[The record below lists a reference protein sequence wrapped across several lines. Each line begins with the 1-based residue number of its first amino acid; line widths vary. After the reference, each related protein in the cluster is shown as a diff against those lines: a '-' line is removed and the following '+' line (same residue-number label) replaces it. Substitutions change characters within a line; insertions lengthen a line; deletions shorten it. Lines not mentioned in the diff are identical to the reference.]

1 MFLNPWGRRL
11 GDAPSTFLQE
21 QLRVTI
27 APLREMY
34 VRAICRCV
42 GARSNVLDV
51 ARCAALLGCV
61 PFLLAPIACAPGDA
75 EAPFDMAA
83 YLEDM
88 AFTVDPVRNRFANS
102 ALLQV
107 MEALPPRT
115 NDRERLLFQLAIA
128 EQTLY
133 AGRLEDA
140 ISRLEALRADLAD
153 HQASAPEAERAP
165 PSFEESLLDFLA
177 AAYLRL
183 GERENCIDGAGA
195 VACLV
200 PVPPEGLHVAPNG
213 ARASIPIY
221 EELLERNPE
230 NLGARWMLN
239 VAHMMLG
246 TYPGDVPSEFQIPEV
261 AFRSE
266 YDIGSFRDVARALEV
281 DDVGHVGGG
290 IMDDFNG
297 DGLLDLMASSW
308 QLRDPIRYHLN
319 RGDGTFEHLT
329 GAAGLEGLWGGGN
342 IVQADYDNDGDLDV
356 FVLRGGWLV
365 DGHPNSLLR
374 NRGDGT
380 FEDVTAQAGLLEPLH
395 PGQTASWADFDGDG
409 LLDLFVGNETFGDRP
424 HPCQLFHNLGDGIFT
439 DVAFETGVAVTGIVK
454 GATWGDYDN
463 DGRPDLYISR
473 TNAPNLLLR
482 NEGPGA
488 DGAWSFSDRTA
499 EAGVAEPRDAF
510 PTWFWDYDNDG
521 WLDIY
526 VAGYRTNFGD
536 IAAEY
541 LDLSHDSEL
550 PRLYRNRGDGTFDE
564 VSRAVGL
571 DRIQFAMGANF
582 GDLDNDGWLDFYVG
596 TGDAYFQ
603 ALMPNRMFRS
613 DGGNRFQDVTTSG
626 GFGLIEKGHG
636 IGFGDIDHDGDQDVF
651 AVMGGAYEGDLAH
664 NVLFENPGHGN
675 RWLSLWLEGVES
687 NRSAIGARVR
697 VTVEV
702 DGRERDIHRV
712 VSSGST
718 FGGNPLRLDIGLG
731 RAERVTSV
739 TVHWPTTGRTQ
750 ELTGLEVDSAY
761 RVREGAAEV
770 ELLERTAFVLG
781 EGG

>member
-1 MFLNPWGRRL
+1 MGVLMSPRHVM
-11 GDAPSTFLQE
+11 
-21 QLRVTI
+21 RV
-27 APLREMY
+27 
-34 VRAICRCV
+34 
-42 GARSNVLDV
+42 GS
-51 ARCAALLGCV
+51 LLW
-61 PFLLAPIACAPGDA
+61 LLAGTSCARGDA

-83 YLEDM
+83 YLEE
-88 AFTVDPVRNRFANS
+88 AASQVDPVKNRFANS
-102 ALLQV
+102 ALLQA
-107 MEALPPRT
+107 MQALPPRT
-115 NDRERLLFQLAIA
+115 NERERLLFQLAFA

-133 AGRLEDA
+133 AGRLEQA
-140 ISRLEALRADLAD
+140 IDLLESLRSDLAD
-153 HQASAPEAERAP
+153 HQASAPEVERAP

-177 AAYLRL
+177 TAYLRL
-183 GERENCIDGAGA
+183 GERENCIDGRGA

-200 PVPPEGLHVAPNG
+200 PIPQDGVHPVAGG

-221 EELLERNPE
+221 QELLERNPE

-239 VAHMMLG
+239 VAHMMVG
-246 TYPGDVPSEFQIPEV
+246 TYPTDVPPGLLIPEL

-266 YDIGSFRDVARALEV
+266 YEIGRFRDVAPLLGV

-319 RGDGTFEHLT
+319 RGDGTFQRRT

-356 FVLRGGWLV
+356 FVLRGGWLLEGQV
-365 DGHPNSLLR
+365 NSLLR

-380 FEDVTAQAGLLEPLH
+380 FEDVTQAAGLLRPMH
-395 PGQTASWADFDGDG
+395 PSQTASWADFDGDG
-409 LLDLFVGNETFGDRP
+409 LLDLFVGNETFGDRS
-424 HPCQLFHNLGDGIFT
+424 HPCQLFRNQGDGTFV
-439 DVAFETGVAVTGIVK
+439 DVAFEVGVAVTGIIK
-454 GATWGDYDN
+454 GVTWGDYDN
-463 DGRPDLYISR
+463 DGRPDLYVSR

-482 NEGPGA
+482 NEGAGA
-488 DGAWSFSDRTA
+488 GGTWSFSDRTG

-521 WLDIY
+521 WLDIF

-564 VSRAVGL
+564 VSENVGL
-571 DRIQFAMGANF
+571 DRIQFSMGSNF

-596 TGDAYFQ
+596 TGDAHFQ
-603 ALMPNRMFRS
+603 ALMPNRMFRNNA
-613 DGGNRFQDVTTSG
+613 GVRFQDVTSSG

-651 AVMGGAYEGDLAH
+651 AAMGGAYEGDLAH

-675 RWLSLWLEGVES
+675 HWLSLWLEGVRS
-687 NRSAIGARVR
+687 NRSAIGARVT
-697 VTVEV
+697 VTLEV
-702 DGRERDIHRV
+702 DGSERSIHRV

-731 RAERVTSV
+731 RAQRVSAV
-739 TVHWPTTGRTQ
+739 TVRWPTTGLTQ
-750 ELTGLEVDSAY
+750 ELSPLSLDAAY
-761 RVREGAAEV
+761 RVREGVAEA
-770 ELLERTAFVLG
+770 ELLERSAFVLG
-781 EGG
+781 QGR

>member
-1 MFLNPWGRRL
+1 MLITLLRRVA
-11 GDAPSTFLQE
+11 GPPGGVPSTTIQE
-21 QLRVTI
+21 PRGVTI
-27 APLREMY
+27 AFPRR
-34 VRAICRCV
+34 V
-42 GARSNVLDV
+42 
-51 ARCAALLGCV
+51 ALLSCV
-61 PFLLAPIACAPGDA
+61 LGLPLGTACTPG
-75 EAPFDMAA
+75 ETEPPFDMAT
-83 YLEDM
+83 YLED
-88 AFTVDPVRNRFANS
+88 AAANVDPAENRFANS
-102 ALLQV
+102 ALLRA
-107 MEALPPRT
+107 MEVLPPRT
-115 NDRERLLFQLAIA
+115 NDRERLLLRLAIA

-133 AGRLEDA
+133 AGRLEAA
-140 ISRLEALRADLAD
+140 IGLLESLRADVAD
-153 HQASAPEAERAP
+153 HQASAPESERAP
-165 PSFEESLLDFLA
+165 PSFLESLLDFLA
-177 AAYLRL
+177 TAYLRL
-183 GERENCIDGAGA
+183 GERENCIDGVGA

-200 PVPPEGLHVAPNG
+200 PVPAEGVHTAPRG
-213 ARASIPIY
+213 ARASIPIF
-221 EELLERNPE
+221 EELLERNPD

-246 TYPGDVPSEFQIPEV
+246 TYPTDVPSELLIPEL

-266 YDIGSFRDVARALEV
+266 HDIGRFRDVAPALGV

-308 QLRDPIRYHLN
+308 QLRDPLSYHLN
-319 RGDGTFEHLT
+319 RGDGTFERLT

-365 DGHPNSLLR
+365 EGQVNSLLR

-380 FEDVTAQAGLLEPLH
+380 FEDVTEQAGLLRPAH
-395 PGQTASWADFDGDG
+395 PSQTASWADFDGDG
-409 LLDLFVGNETFGDRP
+409 LLDLFVGNETFGGRS
-424 HPCQLFHNLGDGIFT
+424 HPCQLFRNLGDGTFV
-439 DVAFETGVAVTGIVK
+439 DVAPEAGVAITGIVK
-454 GATWGDYDN
+454 GVTWGDYDN
-463 DGRPDLYISR
+463 DGRPDLYVSR

-482 NEGPGA
+482 NEGRGA

-499 EAGVAEPRDAF
+499 EAGVAEPWDAF

-521 WLDIY
+521 WLDIF

-541 LDLSHDSEL
+541 LNLPHDSEL

-564 VSRAVGL
+564 VSEAVGL
-571 DRIQFAMGANF
+571 DRIQFSMGSNY

-613 DGGNRFQDVTTSG
+613 DRGEHFQDVTTSG

-636 IGFGDIDHDGDQDVF
+636 IAFGDIDHDGDQDVF
-651 AVMGGAYEGDLAH
+651 VAMGGAYEGDLAH

-697 VTVEV
+697 VTIEV
-702 DGRERDIHRV
+702 NGRERNIHRV

-731 RAERVTSV
+731 RAERVRSV

-750 ELTGLEVDSAY
+750 ELGPLETDSAY
-761 RVREGAAEV
+761 RVREGV
-770 ELLERTAFVLG
+770 DGPELLERNAFVLG